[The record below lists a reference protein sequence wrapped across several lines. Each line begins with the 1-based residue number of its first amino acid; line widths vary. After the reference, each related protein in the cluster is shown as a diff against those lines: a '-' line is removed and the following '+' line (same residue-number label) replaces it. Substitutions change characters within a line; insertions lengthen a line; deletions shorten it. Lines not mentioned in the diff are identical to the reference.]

1 MKPNI
6 IADTKKDPTKRPM
19 PLETVTAPLGFGG
32 EVVLVDPDSEGGEGE
47 GFDGVVGGVPLGVV
61 GGVPLAAATL
71 ICSFM
76 PPAQWPEMGHK
87 KYLLPG
93 EVNSI
98 LEFPSW

>member
-47 GFDGVVGGVPLGVV
+47 GFEGV
-61 GGVPLAAATL
+61 
-71 ICSFM
+71 
-76 PPAQWPEMGHK
+76 
-87 KYLLPG
+87 
-93 EVNSI
+93 
-98 LEFPSW
+98 